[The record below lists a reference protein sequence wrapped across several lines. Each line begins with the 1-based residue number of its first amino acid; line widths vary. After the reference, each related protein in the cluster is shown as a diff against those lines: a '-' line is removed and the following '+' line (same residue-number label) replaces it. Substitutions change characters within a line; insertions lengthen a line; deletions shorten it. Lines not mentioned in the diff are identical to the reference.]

1 MAKIFSAR
9 ATLRVIFFTAVILL
23 APPCAAASDELDA
36 AEIRLACA
44 ICSMGAYSADE
55 SYIMRSALTARGWQ
69 IEKLSRKNNLADAK
83 AYLVSKG
90 DVKVLAVAGTEKIKD
105 VEVNFRFGR
114 VHLNDDTTLSPY
126 EKKIGDKLFVHR
138 SFRDYA
144 DVVLSDGLA
153 ERIKTSLEKNP
164 REKIFLTGHSL
175 GGAVATIAGIRLTDA
190 GVNQNQLKVISF
202 GAPTVGSRALAKIYA
217 DRLDLTRVALRGDD
231 NVKKSLRALGYVHF
245 GKVLLYRQ
253 SNSDDHLERKMS
265 VYLDCAIREYLAAGG
280 TLRHEARD
288 KIDTPLYVAPVL
300 LVKKELHKDDEKI
313 ILNALDD
320 ELRNNFSALTF
331 DDVQSVAF
339 KEKNIS
345 DADFDRFVD
354 AGRAHG
360 CKYILIRI
368 LRAKKIRDV
377 RSGSRLVTLEEI
389 ILDTNGI
396 PRSMHTSG
404 TSTEE
409 LTAFEAALA
418 TQENLTDDLK
428 NFFRQ

>member
-1 MAKIFSAR
+1 MKKFLAALMFLL
-9 ATLRVIFFTAVILL
+9 TLTNG
-23 APPCAAASDELDA
+23 AAASEDFDA
-36 AEIRLACA
+36 KEIQLICA
-44 ICSMGAYSADE
+44 ICSMGACNDDE
-55 SYIMRSALTARGWQ
+55 NYLMRSMLNERGWT
-69 IEKLSRKNNLADAK
+69 IEKISQKNNRADAK
-83 AYLVSKG
+83 AYLVSK
-90 DVKVLAVAGTEKIKD
+90 DAVKILAVAGTDRIKD
-105 VEVNFRFGR
+105 VEVNFRVGR
-114 VHLNDDTTLSPY
+114 VNLVDDTVLNPH
-126 EKKIGDKLFVHR
+126 EKKSADKIFVHR
-138 SFRDYA
+138 GFRDYA
-144 DVVLSDGLA
+144 DVVLADGLA
-153 ERIKTSLEKNP
+153 ARLKASLEKNP
-164 REKIFLTGHSL
+164 RETLYLTGHDL

-253 SNSDDHLERKMS
+253 SNSDDHLEHKMS

-300 LVKKELHKDDEKI
+300 LVKKELHKNDEKI

-377 RSGSRLVTLEEI
+377 RSDSRLVTLEEI